1 MNWANGSHKRNR
13 LNKPDTTRTRRLHST
28 GLKQDNSRS
37 RLQGIALVSLAYL
50 NFAILIA
57 CAKWLGQRLPVIE
70 VVWLRF
76 TVHAALS
83 MLILWPQIGSSLVRS
98 KKPSWQLTRAL
109 MMCAMTVANFK
120 AVQYLSLDVNSAIL
134 FFTPLLVAVFGVWLL
149 GEKLDRGRWIAI
161 GIGFIGVLVILR
173 PGTDGFHVAMLLTL
187 FATILY
193 ALFGLLT
200 RQLAIHDAPA
210 STQFLG
216 TLGGVFLLAPF
227 AWIQWQSPADWHQW
241 MIIFLIG
248 FVGTFGH
255 WCWAT
260 AHQFAPASTITPF
273 MYMQIVYVMIIG
285 YFLFNDI
292 PDTAVYAGTAIVM
305 ASGLYLLRRERTL
318 NSAN

>member
-1 MNWANGSHKRNR
+1 M
-13 LNKPDTTRTRRLHST
+13 NKPGTTRSRRLHST
-28 GLKQDNSRS
+28 GLKQDTSRS

-76 TVHAALS
+76 TVHALLS
-83 MLILWPQIGSSLVRS
+83 MLILWPQIGSALVRS
-98 KKPSWQLTRAL
+98 SRAKWQFVRAL

-161 GIGFIGVLVILR
+161 AIGFIGVLVILR

-187 FATILY
+187 FATVLY

-200 RQLAIHDAPA
+200 RRLAMHDAPA
-210 STQFLG
+210 TTQFLG

-227 AWIQWQSPADWHQW
+227 AWLQWQTPADLQTWAV
-241 MIIFLIG
+241 IFLIG

-285 YFLFNDI
+285 YFLFGDI
-292 PDTAVYAGTAIVM
+292 PDTAVYVGTAIVM
-305 ASGLYLLRRERTL
+305 ASGLYLLRREQKLAKTR
-318 NSAN
+318 